1 MNRKKMMPLVV
12 LAACVVVLAI
22 LLAVLQ
28 FSQPEATTQ
37 GIALCDFSADQID
50 KVSYSGNNAEVTLL
64 KGSKGD
70 WMMES
75 DPALP
80 LDQDVVANLVDKF
93 AGLTAQRQL
102 RDEELAEISAWSDTP
117 LMVFE
122 ISGGDTVR
130 KLTVDQAN
138 DVADIYYVYDENGVV
153 YTVNQ
158 TDLAGICKTPQDLYK
173 AQTLTD
179 KTIEDVSAMQVGD
192 LSFTQT
198 DGTWTLTDDP
208 SYPLDQDA
216 VKKMANTICGAQT
229 EWSITAPEADSA
241 YGLDTPDVTATL
253 TFTDGTML
261 TVRFGDLT
269 KDDDTRCYL
278 ASSGAQ
284 TAVYEVSADYKA
296 AFAVTKDTL
305 YDEEATAETA
315 AEETDNIIAEQPVG
329 GRNDYADVGPNDP
342 S

>member
-12 LAACVVVLAI
+12 LAACVVVLAV

-28 FSQPEATTQ
+28 FSQPEETTQ
-37 GIALCDFSADQID
+37 GIALCDFAADQID
-50 KVSYSGNNAEVTLL
+50 KVSYSGNNVEVTLL
-64 KGSKGD
+64 KGSEGD

-80 LDQDVVANLVDKF
+80 LDQDIVTNLIEKF

-102 RDEELAEISAWSDTP
+102 QDEELAEIPAWSDTP

-122 ISGGDTVR
+122 ISSGETAR

-179 KTIEDVSAMQVGD
+179 KAIEDVSTMQVGD
-192 LSFTQT
+192 LQFTQT
-198 DGTWTLTDDP
+198 DGAWTLTDDP

-216 VKKMANTICGAQT
+216 VEKMANTVCGAQT

-241 YGLDTPDVTATL
+241 YGLDDPDVTATL
-253 TFTDGTML
+253 RFTDGTSL
-261 TVRFGDLT
+261 TVRFGNLT
-269 KDDDTRCYL
+269 EDDDTRCYL
-278 ASSGAQ
+278 ASSDAQ
-284 TAVYEVSADYKA
+284 TVVYEVSADYKT

-305 YDEEATAETA
+305 YDEDATAETA
-315 AEETDNIIAEQPVG
+315 EEETDNIVAEEPVG
-329 GRNDYADVGPNDP
+329 GKDDYADAASNAA
-342 S
+342 